1 MPDWAE
7 LLVQVFIGGIVNGST
22 YAIMAVGLSLVYGV
36 TRVFNFAYGSFFVF
50 GAYFAWL
57 LLKPEGSNYAL
68 AFFGALVIM
77 FGLGLISEWAS
88 VRPLRWKPK
97 WDVTTMMST
106 LGLAILLNNVALVAF
121 GPSKKVLPFIIQ
133 GNIHLGDIVI
143 TKYEI
148 VVVAISLTVILLL
161 ELFLKKTRMGMSM
174 QAVSQN
180 MTGAKIVGIP
190 INKVFAYAFALSASL
205 VAISAIL
212 LAPKVLFSPEGGWD
226 ILCKAFVIVAFGGM
240 GSIRGTLYAAFIL
253 AMVESAVA
261 MYLGMS
267 WVLVI
272 WFLVL
277 LAVLMVRP
285 RGLAGGWA

>member
-1 MPDWAE
+1 
-7 LLVQVFIGGIVNGST
+7 
-22 YAIMAVGLSLVYGV
+22 MAVGLSLVYGV

-57 LLKPEGSNYAL
+57 LLKLEGSNYAL

-97 WDVTTMMST
+97 WDITTMMST
-106 LGLAILLNNVALVAF
+106 LGLAIILNNVALVAF

-174 QAVSQN
+174 QAVSQD

-205 VAISAIL
+205 VTISAIL
-212 LAPKVLFSPEGGWD
+212 LAPKLLFSPEGGWD

-261 MYLGMS
+261 MYLGLS

-285 RGLAGGWA
+285 RGLAGVWA

>member
-57 LLKPEGSNYAL
+57 LLKPGGSNYPL

-77 FGLGLISEWAS
+77 FGFGLISEWAS

-121 GPSKKVLPFIIQ
+121 GPSKKTLPFIIE
-133 GNIHLGDIVI
+133 GNIRLGDIVI

-148 VVVAISLTVILLL
+148 VVVLIALTVFVLL
-161 ELFLKKTRMGMSM
+161 ELFLKKTRIGMSM
-174 QAVSQN
+174 QAVSQD

-190 INKVFAYAFALSASL
+190 INRVFAYAFALSASL

-212 LAPKVLFSPEGGWD
+212 LAPKVFFSPEGGWD
-226 ILCKAFVIVAFGGM
+226 TLCKAFVIVAFGGM

-267 WVLVI
+267 WILVI
-272 WFLVL
+272 WFLIL
-277 LAVLMVRP
+277 LAVLIVRP
-285 RGLAGGWA
+285 RGLAGVWA

>member
-7 LLVQVFIGGIVNGST
+7 LLIQVFIGGIVNGST

-36 TRVFNFAYGSFFVF
+36 SRVFNFAYGSFFVF

-57 LLKPEGSNYAL
+57 LLKPAWSNYAL
-68 AFFGALVIM
+68 AFVGALVIM

-97 WDVTTMMST
+97 WDITTMMST

-133 GNIHLGDIVI
+133 GNIRLGSIVI

-148 VVVAISLTVILLL
+148 LVVFIALAVIILL
-161 ELFLKKTRMGMSM
+161 ELFLNKTRIGMSM
-174 QAVSQN
+174 QAVSQD

-190 INKVFAYAFALSASL
+190 INRVFAYAFALSASL

-212 LAPKVLFSPEGGWD
+212 LAPKVFFSPEGGWD
-226 ILCKAFVIVAFGGM
+226 TLCKAFVIVAFGGM

-253 AMVESAVA
+253 AMIESAVA
-261 MYLGMS
+261 MYLGMG
-267 WVLVI
+267 WILVV
-272 WFLVL
+272 WFVVL
-277 LAVLMVRP
+277 LAVLIVRP
-285 RGLAGGWA
+285 RGLAGVWA